1 MPSSDVR
8 AHLAAL
14 YAASDDPW
22 DTCTSPYEQGKFA
35 RTIACLPRPR
45 YKSGL
50 EVGCGAGTLSA
61 LLARRCDKLIAMDC
75 TDQAVRTA
83 LARKDHTNV
92 SFIVGEAP
100 RDWPDHPPD
109 LVILSEVLYFMT
121 DAESAGLALRLAH
134 DCSAQC
140 HVVLVNW
147 LGDTDNI
154 GGAAAAQR
162 LIAQLA
168 TAHHQLLAQNYAR
181 FRIDVLARRGTTPTT
196 VQAALVRAPGIQMH
210 GAGENWNA

>member
-1 MPSSDVR
+1 MPDSDVR
-8 AHLAAL
+8 AHLNNL

-22 DTCTSPYEQGKFA
+22 NTCSSPYEQGKFA
-35 RTIACLPRPR
+35 QTIACLPCPR
-45 YKSGL
+45 YKLGL
-50 EVGCGAGTLSA
+50 EVGCGVGALSVK
-61 LLARRCDKLIAMDC
+61 LARRCDMLIAMDC

-83 LARKDHTNV
+83 LVQNDLTNV
-92 SFIVGEAP
+92 SFVMGEAP

-134 DCSAQC
+134 DCAAQC

-147 LGDTDNI
+147 LGDTGKI

-162 LIAQLA
+162 LIAQVA
-168 TAHHQLLAQNYAR
+168 ASHDHVVAVNGAE
-181 FRIDVLARRGTTPTT
+181 FRIDLLARRGTSLA
-196 VQAALVRAPGIQMH
+196 VA
-210 GAGENWNA
+210 

>member
-1 MPSSDVR
+1 MPDSDVR
-8 AHLAAL
+8 AHLKNL

-22 DTCTSPYEQGKFA
+22 STCSSPYEQGKFVQ
-35 RTIACLPRPR
+35 TIACLPRPR
-45 YKSGL
+45 YKLGL
-50 EVGCGAGTLSA
+50 EVGCGVGALSVQ
-61 LLARRCDKLIAMDC
+61 LARRCDMLIAMDC

-83 LARKDHTNV
+83 LAQNDLTNV
-92 SFIVGEAP
+92 SFFVGEAP

-121 DAESAGLALRLAH
+121 DAESAGLALRLVH
-134 DCSAQC
+134 DCAAQC

-147 LGDTDNI
+147 LGDTGNI

-168 TAHHQLLAQNYAR
+168 ASHDHFVAANGAQ
-181 FRIDVLARRGTTPTT
+181 FRIDLLARRGTPLTT
-196 VQAALVRAPGIQMH
+196 A
-210 GAGENWNA
+210 

>member
-1 MPSSDVR
+1 MG
-8 AHLAAL
+8 AL
-14 YAASDDPW
+14 SV
-22 DTCTSPYEQGKFA
+22 K
-35 RTIACLPRPR
+35 
-45 YKSGL
+45 
-50 EVGCGAGTLSA
+50 
-61 LLARRCDKLIAMDC
+61 LARRCDKFIAMDC

-83 LARKDHTNV
+83 LAQNDLTNV

-121 DAESAGLALRLAH
+121 DAESAGLALRLMH
-134 DCSAQC
+134 DCAAQC

-147 LGDTDNI
+147 LGDTGKI

-168 TAHHQLLAQNYAR
+168 ASHDHFVAANGAQ
-181 FRIDVLARRGTTPTT
+181 FRIDLLARWGTSLA
-196 VQAALVRAPGIQMH
+196 VA
-210 GAGENWNA
+210 